1 MKKLLITSAVVTAL
15 TSYGAMAI
23 DANINFMGAVSSTTC
38 KLNAADAAKTLTI
51 PNVTAKNLLDSGDSG
66 QYSASSSFNFTD
78 CPAGLTK
85 VTSAYTYQ
93 GKTMFDYVDWGV
105 ANGTANNVAFT
116 VMQSPNVDRSKK
128 LHLDGRVE
136 AQNDATITNGVATVP
151 VTVGVAAIN
160 SNAQPMMPSAGTYS
174 GTFLVAFTYS

>member
-23 DANINFMGAVSSTTC
+23 DANINFKGAVSSTTC
-38 KLNAADAAKTLTI
+38 TLNAADAAKTLTI
-51 PNVTAKNLLDSGDSG
+51 PNVTAKNLLDSGASG
-66 QYSASSSFNFTD
+66 AYSASSSFNFTD

-93 GKTMFDYVDWGV
+93 GKTIFDYADWAV
-105 ANGTANNVAFT
+105 ANGAANVALA
-116 VMQSPNVDRSKK
+116 VMQWPEPAENKR
-128 LHLDGRVE
+128 LHLDGRSNNLNE
-136 AQNDATITNGVATVP
+136 ATITNGVATVP
-151 VTVGVAAIN
+151 VTVGISAYN
-160 SNAQPMMPSAGTYS
+160 KNTQFMMPSAGTYS

>member
-23 DANINFMGAVSSTTC
+23 DANINFKGAVSSTTC
-38 KLNAADAAKTLTI
+38 TLNAADAAKTLTI
-51 PNVTAKNLLDSGDSG
+51 PNVTAKNLMDSGNSA
-66 QYSASSSFNFTD
+66 QYSASGSFNFTD

-93 GKTMFDYVDWGV
+93 GITHSGNNDWGL
-105 ANGTANNVAFT
+105 ANGVDNVSFQ
-116 VMQSPNVDRSKK
+116 VMQSPKTDLSKR
-128 LHLDGRVE
+128 LNLNGISNNLNE
-136 AQNDATITNGVATVP
+136 ATITNGVATVP
-151 VTVGVAAIN
+151 VTVGISAYNKDTQFV
-160 SNAQPMMPSAGTYS
+160 MPSAGTYS